1 MINDYSKADSAS
13 WKEHSAEFLR
23 ALHALVE
30 AQQKQ
35 AEALEAI
42 ANNLAELTTEIWRS
56 RRDQAK

>member
-1 MINDYSKADSAS
+1 MINDYSEANNAS

-35 AEALEAI
+35 AEASEAI
-42 ANNLAELTTEIWRS
+42 ASNLAELTTEIWRF